1 MVALC
6 AIAGLS
12 AILSACK
19 EEPPAAGPNASP
31 DVSRYSRVAVTDGGP
46 DAAIGALGGALD
58 AGYARALAPRPFRFP
73 ADHGPHP
80 DFRTEWWY
88 FTGNLQAEDGR
99 RFGFQLTLFRRAL
112 APAASTT
119 SRASRFATRQA
130 WMGHFALSDVDA
142 EAEVIERDAKQIN
155 SASSRAGS
163 SGQFHAFERLERGA
177 AGLAGARA
185 HPFRV
190 WLRDW
195 VVSGGDDL
203 FPLHLRAAQGDVAL
217 ELQLGRGKA
226 LVLQGERGLSRKN
239 STPGN
244 ASYYYSFTRL
254 PASGLVRTA
263 EGVFRV
269 TGQAWLDREWSS
281 SALAA
286 DQSGWDWFSLHLDDG
301 RDLMV
306 YRLRDQHGETHPYS
320 AGVLVATD
328 GTSTPLTAEQLSFS
342 PGRTWR
348 SATGERYPVLWE
360 LRAGDLQ
367 LQVSA
372 LFDAQAHGGRFRYW
386 EGAVQARGRDGEAPV
401 SAQGYLEMTGYPGP

>member
-1 MVALC
+1 MVVALC

-12 AILSACK
+12 ACK
-19 EEPPAAGPNASP
+19 EGTPAASP
-31 DVSRYSRVAVTDGGP
+31 DNARISVNAVSGGVK
-46 DAAIGALGGALD
+46 DAAIGALGGTPE
-58 AGYARALAPRPFRFP
+58 AGYSRALKPRPFSFP

-88 FTGNLQAEDGR
+88 FTGNLQAVGGR

-112 APAASTT
+112 APSGATP
-119 SRASRFATRQA
+119 SRTSRFATRQA
-130 WMGHFALSDVDA
+130 WLGHFALSDVDV
-142 EAEVIERDAKQIN
+142 EAQDRARKP
-155 SASSRAGS
+155 ASGSSGEAGS
-163 SGQFHAFERLERGA
+163 QGQFHAFERLERGA

-185 HPFRV
+185 HPFRI

-203 FPLHLRAAQGDVAL
+203 FPLHLRAAQDGVAVD
-217 ELQLGRGKA
+217 LQLGRGKD
-226 LVLQGERGLSRKN
+226 LVLQGDQGLSRK
-239 STPGN
+239 SREPGN

-254 PASGLVRTA
+254 PATGRVSTKDGMFPVKGL
-263 EGVFRV
+263 
-269 TGQAWLDREWSS
+269 AWLDREWSS

-286 DQSGWDWFSLHLDDG
+286 DQSGWDWFSLHLNDG

-306 YRLRDQHGETHPYS
+306 YRMRDQHGATHPYS
-320 AGVLVATD
+320 AGVLVAAN

-342 PGRTWR
+342 PGRRWR
-348 SATGERYPVLWE
+348 SDSGERYPVEWD

-367 LQVSA
+367 LRVRA

-386 EGAVQARGRDGEAPV
+386 EGAVQAQGRDGQAPV
-401 SAQGYLEMTGYPGP
+401 SARGYLEMTGYAKP